1 MSPTLT
7 PGTSLTPNV
16 GVSPTLT
23 PGTASVPG
31 AGPSSAPNGGTP
43 KPGLGVTAGASGS
56 GSDPS
61 LTRRENVARLER
73 ALYRSLNEADALR
86 DAGANGGG
94 GLSASS
100 GMSIGRSGA
109 GNAEG
114 SDDEATAAADGGF
127 VASIASSEIAGTE
140 KASQDQTAPPAL
152 AGVAGLETETKA
164 GEMPG
169 AGGLGDREGADRRGK
184 LAGVGAAL
192 DEGEMEDIPAADN
205 DSVLAAQ
212 IRAAAEREQDPQ
224 KRACLWREYRRYKG
238 LPEKSGEPNAQ
249 LCTTTEY

>member
-1 MSPTLT
+1 MTPT
-7 PGTSLTPNV
+7 V
-16 GVSPTLT
+16 GVSPTLAA
-23 PGTASVPG
+23 GTAAVPG
-31 AGPSSAPNGGTP
+31 IGPPSPPSGGMPRGAPISGSDAAAN
-43 KPGLGVTAGASGS
+43 GLGSGP
-56 GSDPS
+56 DPS

-73 ALYRSLNEADALR
+73 ALYRSLNEADAR
-86 DAGANGGG
+86 RNAGANGGG

-100 GMSIGRSGA
+100 GMSIDRSGA
-109 GNAEG
+109 ENAEG

-152 AGVAGLETETKA
+152 AGVAGSETETKA
-164 GEMPG
+164 G
-169 AGGLGDREGADRRGK
+169 AGGPGGREDANRRAK
-184 LAGVGAAL
+184 LAGVGSAL

-224 KRACLWREYRRYKG
+224 KRACLWQEYRRYKG
-238 LPEKSGEPNAQ
+238 LPEKSGESNTQ
-249 LCTTTEY
+249 LCATTEY

>member
-1 MSPTLT
+1 M
-7 PGTSLTPNV
+7 
-16 GVSPTLT
+16 
-23 PGTASVPG
+23 AQ
-31 AGPSSAPNGGTP
+31 
-43 KPGLGVTAGASGS
+43 
-56 GSDPS
+56 
-61 LTRRENVARLER
+61 LER

-109 GNAEG
+109 GNAED
-114 SDDEATAAADGGF
+114 SDDEATAAANGGF

-152 AGVAGLETETKA
+152 AGVAGLETEAKA
-164 GEMPG
+164 GEVPG
-169 AGGLGDREGADRRGK
+169 AGGSGDREGADRRVK

>member
-1 MSPTLT
+1 MHL
-7 PGTSLTPNV
+7 
-16 GVSPTLT
+16 
-23 PGTASVPG
+23 G
-31 AGPSSAPNGGTP
+31 APPSESDAAAGG
-43 KPGLGVTAGASGS
+43 SGS
-56 GSDPS
+56 GSDQS

-73 ALYRSLNEADALR
+73 ALYRSLNEADARR

-140 KASQDQTAPPAL
+140 KASQDQIAPPAL

-164 GEMPG
+164 GEVLG
-169 AGGLGDREGADRRGK
+169 VGGSGDREGANRRAK

-238 LPEKSGEPNAQ
+238 LPEKSTGPNAQ

>member
-1 MSPTLT
+1 MPR
-7 PGTSLTPNV
+7 
-16 GVSPTLT
+16 GVPIS
-23 PGTASVPG
+23 GSDTA
-31 AGPSSAPNGGTP
+31 AGG
-43 KPGLGVTAGASGS
+43 SGS
-56 GSDPS
+56 GSDS
-61 LTRRENVARLER
+61 SFTRRENVARLER
-73 ALYRSLNEADALR
+73 ALYRSLNEADARR

-100 GMSIGRSGA
+100 EMSTGGSGA

-127 VASIASSEIAGTE
+127 VTSIASSEIAGTE
-140 KASQDQTAPPAL
+140 KASQDQTAPPVL

-164 GEMPG
+164 GEVLG
-169 AGGLGDREGADRRGK
+169 VGGSGDREGMNRRAK

-238 LPEKSGEPNAQ
+238 LPEKSGGPNTQ
-249 LCTTTEY
+249 LCTTMEY

>member
-23 PGTASVPG
+23 PGTASVPSP
-31 AGPSSAPNGGTP
+31 GPSSAPNGGTP

-109 GNAEG
+109 GNAED

-164 GEMPG
+164 GEVPG
-169 AGGLGDREGADRRGK
+169 AGGSGDREGADRRAK